1 MTALP
6 ALPHRFGCLLSCAV
20 HLLPPTR
27 VRSFGAKQLCSLPFF
42 LDVSPPSS
50 AIPLNGLVR
59 PSSSKHQMHD
69 LRCLGKRGVP
79 ATGSCSCRTDQV
91 WWCHCCRRGERR
103 GGRGRWGWR
112 ILVLGFLGVS
122 PSIQSSSLSS
132 DGSTD
137 GEGSGTTKI
146 SLGSSSPSS
155 SPS

>member
-1 MTALP
+1 VQ
-6 ALPHRFGCLLSCAV
+6 SI
-20 HLLPPTR
+20 
-27 VRSFGAKQLCSLPFF
+27 FF
-42 LDVSPPSS
+42 LLLESAPSVPNNSAPFPSS
-50 AIPLNGLVR
+50 STSVPLPLPIPLNGLVR

-79 ATGSCSCRTDQV
+79 AIGSCSCRTDQV